1 MLLINI
7 DKRDEYK
14 KRKKEKKG
22 IALISR
28 LGVNDY
34 SLLGKWQVEP
44 ASDIQGPVLFMLL
57 KCLLSSCQEFKKP
70 SENSL

>member
-14 KRKKEKKG
+14 KKKKKKG

>member
-14 KRKKEKKG
+14 KKKKKG

>member
-14 KRKKEKKG
+14 KKKKG